1 MLLGPTFSIAGGE
14 DVGAGGFFV
23 LSYDRVEVS
32 PYGIVSPKDS
42 KQESESKFDSLL
54 FILRDRCV

>member
-23 LSYDRVEVS
+23 LSYDTDEVI

-42 KQESESKFDSLL
+42 K
-54 FILRDRCV
+54 